1 MVTQYDVELIQR
13 IEKVID
19 KKMELW
25 PTDKEEVML
34 LKERVDEAARL
45 AINELKE
52 EAKAAGGKKRRR
64 EDGFGRDER
73 DRDDDV
79 VEAGVP
85 RKRHSKKGR

>member
-1 MVTQYDVELIQR
+1 MVTQYDVELVQR

-52 EAKAAGGKKRRR
+52 EAKAGGKKRRR
-64 EDGFGRDER
+64 DDGGGKDER

-79 VEAGVP
+79 VEAGIP
-85 RKRHSKKGR
+85 RKKHSKKGR